1 MPSSWVGKLRPG
13 EGVNNVPRVT
23 RLLTPKI
30 VLLLMF
36 SMTVSVSIRWNK
48 NVSFAIKMSQC
59 LLYNEQLCHCSQA
72 NVSPELPSPA
82 SPLGQVLYQLLGG
95 RERPSSVLL
104 PAWKAKNRLLT
115 SRPAR
120 PLPTVSG
127 IHLPELRSRLR
138 LNPGLAE
145 PLDGQG

>member
-1 MPSSWVGKLRPG
+1 MPSSWVGKRRPG

-23 RLLTPKI
+23 WLLPSKI

-36 SMTVSVSIRWNK
+36 NMTVSVSRRWNK

-59 LLYNEQLCHCSQA
+59 LLYNDQLCHCSQA

-95 RERPSSVLL
+95 RPGEASFCFASSLEGKEPVTDVAPSAP
-104 PAWKAKNRLLT
+104 PAD
-115 SRPAR
+115 
-120 PLPTVSG
+120 
-127 IHLPELRSRLR
+127 H
-138 LNPGLAE
+138 
-145 PLDGQG
+145 